1 MKPLKIYMDV
11 CCYNR
16 PMDDQSQLRVYIES
30 ETIQGILLKC
40 DAGLWTLVGSE
51 VLAFEINNNTQD
63 ENRQKALSMMKGH
76 SKEIVLITDEIQVRA
91 ESFQKHNIK
100 AFDSLHLACAESANV
115 DVLLSVDDKFIKAA
129 KRTDSKVRV
138 INPTDWIKEVF
149 SNG

>member
-1 MKPLKIYMDV
+1 MDV

-40 DAGLWTLVGSE
+40 DSGLWTLVGSE
-51 VLAFEINNNTQD
+51 VLEFEINNNTHD
-63 ENRQKALSMMKGH
+63 EKRQKALSMMKGH
-76 SKEIVLITDEIQVRA
+76 SSEIVLMTDEIQARA

-100 AFDSLHLACAESANV
+100 TFDSLHLASAESANV
-115 DVLLSVDDKFIKAA
+115 DVLLSVDDKFIKVAM
-129 KRTDSKVRV
+129 RTDSKVRV
-138 INPTDWIKEVF
+138 INPTDWVKEVF